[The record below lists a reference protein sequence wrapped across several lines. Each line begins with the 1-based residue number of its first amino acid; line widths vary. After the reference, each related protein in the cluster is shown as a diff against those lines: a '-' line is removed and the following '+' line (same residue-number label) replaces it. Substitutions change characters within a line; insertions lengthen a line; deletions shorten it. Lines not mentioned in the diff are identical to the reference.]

1 MLILR
6 GPIKRLTIAAVRH
19 GSRAMKMRA
28 VAAVAVA
35 LAAWC
40 VGGVGGA
47 GGCGVAEFACRGG
60 ACVRLDAFCD
70 GEAQC
75 ADGSDEPPHCSVC
88 NRTYYGRAGV
98 AYALALGGG
107 RQAPRAPFLCHLTF
121 TAGGGAHGDLV
132 QLAFEEFRV
141 GRFEAG
147 ALDGCPDGFMQL
159 SELGRPF
166 TGGSWCGQADGAA
179 LYYSETATVT
189 VSVKLFRARLGE
201 PFGFRLRYKFLAQ
214 RDAVVRFGAMEA
226 PLERG
231 AVSPGTY
238 CTRTYEECHR
248 KPCRL
253 QSPNYPGMYPRNV
266 TCYWSLRQKDIP
278 TCKHAMISVRQE
290 YSHKMQI
297 KRSISMASLN
307 KTGRVVRAW
316 RECTGER
323 DRLIFY
329 DGASTDDPVLVEYC
343 GGDWLPRVTS
353 RGPEMLVAF
362 HSSPFSAPPRPAR
375 PAAPLRG
382 FELDVDVVFAD
393 SDSLDY
399 AREARRCEFHVKAS
413 SSEEESNMTSA
424 SAVGGRGRRGRLR
437 APAHT
442 LPPNTTCTWTFHGR
456 PGDLVWIYFSS
467 FTQYSL
473 VEPRRIDSGERE
485 EENGIGPQTAPAA
498 MAAASNAGGGCAVE
512 LRIWD
517 GGGGGGGGALGR
529 FCDAAPALCARAALA
544 NATRAPRP
552 CAPPDGYV
560 SAAALL
566 SLAATSLPGT
576 ATHPLAFSLH
586 YEFVDARLEG
596 SPLPD
601 DGRKARALPV
611 ECARLLSVPGMF
623 SSPRNALWF
632 GRGGARRLRCVYRL
646 QTDSARIALDLQ
658 VATFGREPRCTT
670 RPDPLTGR
678 LTCIPDPIEPRSDEE
693 KEEEEIPS
701 DFDGDDDDPLR
712 VPHLRIYESPWPG
725 YRVPV
730 ACVCDNSSA
739 PLRLE
744 SGGPALELELVAR
757 ALRPAEDHRHL
768 HFGGAWAHSPSAGP
782 SSAPPCAKRRRLSS
796 PGARVHLVYPYSGSR
811 TSECGET
818 PFLLVAR
825 GNRSIFLR
833 VWGDELVIPTSL
845 SGQGALDPPPCHTP
859 NRVLVYDA
867 HSTRLVRAICPEEN
881 ASGRSV
887 QIFSEEWWGRG
898 RRGGSG
904 GRPGALMVVWVAQ
917 QEGRA
922 RFAWMEVWR
931 ADGRAGAGGEGVAA
945 NATAACAHACAAL
958 GACMAGALWCDGEED
973 CPGGADEAGGCGAG
987 ARLLAALAAPAA
999 AGAAAGAACGAGAL
1013 ALLAAAALR
1022 RWRRRRAAPEK
1033 RLLGALAAGRRL
1045 TEELLYD
1052 ASRASSAASA
1062 SS

>member
-1 MLILR
+1 MSL
-6 GPIKRLTIAAVRH
+6 AVSLHDAVLQERA
-19 GSRAMKMRA
+19 GERARPPRAMWRA
-28 VAAVAVA
+28 ALA
-35 LAAWC
+35 LAAL
-40 VGGVGGA
+40 VALGARGAA
-47 GGCGVAEFACRGG
+47 GGCGVAEFACRSG
-60 ACVRLDAFCD
+60 ACVRLDAYCD
-70 GEAQC
+70 GEAHC
-75 ADGSDEPPHCSVC
+75 ADGSDEPAHCSVC
-88 NRTYYGRAGV
+88 NRTYYGRVGV
-98 AYALALGGG
+98 AYAVAV
-107 RQAPRAPFLCHLTF
+107 RSAPRAPFLCHLTF

-132 QLAFEEFRV
+132 QLAFDEFRV
-141 GRFEAG
+141 GRYEPG
-147 ALDGCPDGFMQL
+147 AMDGCPDGYMQL

-166 TGGSWCGQADGAA
+166 TGGSWCGEADGAA

-201 PFGFRLRYKFLAQ
+201 NFGFRLRYKFLAQ

-290 YSHKMQI
+290 HSHKMQI

-362 HSSPFSAPPRPAR
+362 HSSPFSAPLRPPA

-413 SSEEESNMTSA
+413 SSEEETNTTIAGS
-424 SAVGGRGRRGRLR
+424 GRGRRGKLR

-473 VEPRRIDSGERE
+473 VEPRRIESAERE
-485 EENGIGPQTAPAA
+485 EEGGVGATRPRSGRARPAA
-498 MAAASNAGGGCAVE
+498 GACAVE

-517 GGGGGGGGALGR
+517 GGGADEAGTRALGR
-529 FCDAAPALCARAALA
+529 YCDAAPALCARAALA

-560 SAAALL
+560 SAAPLL
-566 SLAATSLPGT
+566 SLAATSRPGT
-576 ATHPLAFSLH
+576 ATHPLEFALH

-596 SPLPD
+596 APLPD
-601 DGRKARALPV
+601 DGRRPRALPND
-611 ECARLLSVPGMF
+611 CARWLTTPGAF
-623 SSPRNALWF
+623 ASPRNALWF

-646 QTDSARIALDLQ
+646 EAADARVALELVSAS
-658 VATFGREPRCTT
+658 FGREPRCVT
-670 RPDPLTGR
+670 RSDALTGR
-678 LTCIPDPIEPRSDEE
+678 LVCAPDPLDARPEDADVIDEGLV
-693 KEEEEIPS
+693 
-701 DFDGDDDDPLR
+701 DFDGDDDTPLR
-712 VPHLRIYESPWPG
+712 VPHLKIYESPWPG

-730 ACVCDNSSA
+730 ACICDNSSA
-739 PLRLE
+739 PLRLQ
-744 SGGPALELELVAR
+744 SGGGALELELVAR
-757 ALRPAEDHRHL
+757 ALAPAEDHRHL
-768 HFGGAWAHSPSAGP
+768 HFRGTWARAPAP
-782 SSAPPCAKRRRLSS
+782 APPPACAARRRLPP
-796 PGARVHLVYPYSGSR
+796 PGARVHLLYPYSGNR
-811 TSECGET
+811 ISECGET
-818 PFLLVAR
+818 PFLLEAR
-825 GNRSIFLR
+825 GNRSVFLR
-833 VWGDELVIPTSL
+833 VWGEELPL
-845 SGQGALDPPPCHTP
+845 SGGAGGAGEPPPCATA
-859 NRVLVYDA
+859 NRVLVYEA
-867 HSTRLVRAICPEEN
+867 HSARLVRVVCP
-881 ASGRSV
+881 AAGGRAL
-887 QIFSEEWWGRG
+887 QLFSAEWWGRG
-898 RRGGSG
+898 A
-904 GRPGALMVVWVAQ
+904 RPGALLVVWAAR
-917 QEGRA
+917 EPGAA
-922 RFAWMEVWR
+922 RFSWMEVWR
-931 ADGRAGAGGEGVAA
+931 AGPAPRPLAPGEAWP
-945 NATAACAHACAAL
+945 NASAACAHPCAAL
-958 GACMAGALWCDGEED
+958 GACMAPALWCDGESD
-973 CPGGADEAGGCGAG
+973 CPGGGDEAGACGAG

-999 AGAAAGAACGAGAL
+999 AGAAAAAACGAAAL
-1013 ALLAAAALR
+1013 ALLVAALLR
-1022 RWRRRRAAPEK
+1022 RRRRAGADK
-1033 RLLGALAAGRRL
+1033 QLLGALAAGRRL
-1045 TEELLYD
+1045 TEELLFD
-1052 ASRASSAASA
+1052 ASRASSAAS
-1062 SS
+1062 S

>member
-1 MLILR
+1 MAALVLACSV
-6 GPIKRLTIAAVRH
+6 RLA
-19 GSRAMKMRA
+19 
-28 VAAVAVA
+28 
-35 LAAWC
+35 
-40 VGGVGGA
+40 A
-47 GGCGVAEFACRGG
+47 GGCGVAEFACRSG
-60 ACVRLDAFCD
+60 ACVRLDAYCD
-70 GEAQC
+70 ARAHC
-75 ADGSDEPPHCSVC
+75 ADGSDEPPQCTPC

-98 AYALALGGG
+98 AYAVAV
-107 RQAPRAPFLCHLTF
+107 RDAPRAPFLCHLTF

-132 QLAFEEFRV
+132 QLAFDEFRV
-141 GRFEAG
+141 GRYEPG
-147 ALDGCPDGFMQL
+147 ALDGCPDGYMQL

-166 TGGSWCGQADGAA
+166 TGGSWCGEADGAA

-189 VSVKLFRARLGE
+189 VSVKLFRVRLGE
-201 PFGFRLRYKFLAQ
+201 PFGFRLRYKFLAR
-214 RDAVVRFGAMEA
+214 RDAVVRWVTSRSVSCPLCSLSVNEWPGRRFGAMEA

-231 AVSPGTY
+231 SVSPGTY

-266 TCYWSLRQKDIP
+266 TCYWSLRQKVIP

-307 KTGRVVRAW
+307 KTGRAVRAW

-362 HSSPFSAPPRPAR
+362 HSSPFSAPLRPAA

-413 SSEEESNMTSA
+413 SSEEESNATSA
-424 SAVGGRGRRGRLR
+424 GGGRGRRGRLR

-467 FTQYSL
+467 FIQYSL
-473 VEPRRIDSGERE
+473 VEPRRVESGERDE
-485 EENGIGPQTAPAA
+485 EAGTGAPAPR
-498 MAAASNAGGGCAVE
+498 AAPSPGGACAVE

-517 GGGGGGGGALGR
+517 GGGAGEASARPLGR
-529 FCDAAPALCARAALA
+529 YCDVAPALCARASLA
-544 NATRAPRP
+544 NATRSPRP

-560 SAAALL
+560 SAAPLL

-576 ATHPLAFSLH
+576 ATHPLAFSMH
-586 YEFVDARLEG
+586 YEFIDARLEG
-596 SPLPD
+596 APLPD
-601 DGRKARALPV
+601 DGRRSRASPL
-611 ECARLLSVPGMF
+611 ECARLLSTPGPF
-623 SSPRNALWF
+623 TSPRNALWF
-632 GRGGARRLRCVYRL
+632 GRGGARRLRCVYRI
-646 QTDSARIALDLQ
+646 QAEGGRVALDLQ
-658 VATFGREPRCTT
+658 AATFGREPHCSTRQDPVTGRPTCVPDPVEP
-670 RPDPLTGR
+670 RPD
-678 LTCIPDPIEPRSDEE
+678 DENV
-693 KEEEEIPS
+693 EEASPH
-701 DFDGDDDDPLR
+701 DFDGDDEAPLR
-712 VPHLRIYESPWPG
+712 VPHLKIYESPWPG

-730 ACVCDNSSA
+730 ACICDNASV
-739 PLRLE
+739 PLHLE

-757 ALRPAEDHRHL
+757 SLLPAEDHRHVL
-768 HFGGAWAHSPSAGP
+768 FQGTWGRMAAPAPS
-782 SSAPPCAKRRRLSS
+782 CALRRRLPP
-796 PGARVHLVYPYSGSR
+796 PGARIHLVYPYSGSR

-825 GNRSIFLR
+825 GNRSVFLR
-833 VWGDELVIPTSL
+833 VWGEELPGPVV
-845 SGQGALDPPPCHTP
+845 QGASEPPPCATL

-867 HSTRLVRAICPEEN
+867 QSSRLVRAICPGGES
-881 ASGRSV
+881 AGRTV
-887 QIFSEEWWGRG
+887 HLFTEEWWGRG
-898 RRGGSG
+898 
-904 GRPGALMVVWVAQ
+904 GRPGALLVVWAGREAGHAQ
-917 QEGRA
+917 
-922 RFAWMEVWR
+922 FAWMEVWR
-931 ADGRAGAGGEGVAA
+931 AAGAGVAPPA
-945 NATAACAHACAAL
+945 DAWVNASAACAHPCAAL
-958 GACMAGALWCDGEED
+958 GACMAGALWCDGEAD
-973 CPGGADEAGGCGAG
+973 CPGGGDEAGGCGAG

-999 AGAAAGAACGAGAL
+999 AGAAAGVACAAAAL
-1013 ALLAAAALR
+1013 ALLVAAALR
-1022 RWRRRRAAPEK
+1022 RRKRAGGGGGDK

-1052 ASRASSAASA
+1052 ASRTSSAAS
-1062 SS
+1062 S

>member
-1 MLILR
+1 M
-6 GPIKRLTIAAVRH
+6 TAHTSMDSSVVR
-19 GSRAMKMRA
+19 RRRRRRA
-28 VAAVAVA
+28 VSGMWRSAA
-35 LAAWC
+35 LAAL
-40 VGGVGGA
+40 VLLGARGAA
-47 GGCGVAEFACRGG
+47 GGCGVAQFACRSG
-60 ACVRLDAFCD
+60 ACVRLDAYCD

-75 ADGSDEPPHCSVC
+75 ADGSDEPLHCTVC
-88 NRTYYGRAGV
+88 NRTYYGRVGV
-98 AYALALGGG
+98 AYALAV
-107 RQAPRAPFLCHLTF
+107 RSAPRAPFLCHLTF
-121 TAGGGAHGDLV
+121 TAGGAAHGDLV
-132 QLAFEEFRV
+132 QLAFDEFRV
-141 GRFEAG
+141 GRYEPG
-147 ALDGCPDGFMQL
+147 ALDGCPDGYMQL

-166 TGGSWCGQADGAA
+166 TGGSWCGEADGAA

-201 PFGFRLRYKFLAQ
+201 SFGFRLRYKFLAQ

-362 HSSPFSAPPRPAR
+362 HSSPFSAPLRPPA

-413 SSEEESNMTSA
+413 SSEEETNSTAAGS
-424 SAVGGRGRRGRLR
+424 GRGRRGKLR

-473 VEPRRIDSGERE
+473 VEPRRAESGERDE
-485 EENGIGPQTAPAA
+485 ESGATPRTALAAVGARARPAL
-498 MAAASNAGGGCAVE
+498 GGAPGACAVE

-517 GGGGGGGGALGR
+517 GGGAEEAGARALGR
-529 FCDAAPALCARAALA
+529 YCDTAPALCARAALA
-544 NATRAPRP
+544 NATRSPRP

-560 SAAALL
+560 SAAPLL
-566 SLAATSLPGT
+566 SMAATSLPGT
-576 ATHPLAFSLH
+576 ATHPLEFALH

-596 SPLPD
+596 VPLAD
-601 DGRKARALPV
+601 DGRRARSVPR
-611 ECARLLSVPGMF
+611 ECARLLSAPGAF
-623 SSPRNALWF
+623 ASPRNALWF

-646 QTDSARIALDLQ
+646 QAEGARVALELQ
-658 VATFGREPRCTT
+658 AAVFGREPRCST
-670 RPDPLTGR
+670 RADPLTGR
-678 LTCIPDPIEPRSDEE
+678 LVCAPDPPEPRPDDADLADDSLL
-693 KEEEEIPS
+693 
-701 DFDGDDDDPLR
+701 DFDGEDDAPLR

-739 PLRLE
+739 PLRVV

-757 ALRPAEDHRHL
+757 ALLPAEDQRHV
-768 HFGGAWAHSPSAGP
+768 HFRGAWERAPAPAH
-782 SSAPPCAKRRRLSS
+782 CAARRRLQP
-796 PGARVHLVYPYSGSR
+796 PGTRVQLVYPYSGNR
-811 TSECGET
+811 MSECGET
-818 PFLLVAR
+818 PFLLEAR
-825 GNRSIFLR
+825 GNRSVFLR
-833 VWGDELVIPTSL
+833 VWGEELPLT
-845 SGQGALDPPPCHTP
+845 GAGAAGEAPPCATS
-859 NRVLVYDA
+859 NRVLVYEA
-867 HSTRLVRAICPEEN
+867 ASRRLVRALCPGGPH
-881 ASGRSV
+881 AVQLFSGS
-887 QIFSEEWWGRG
+887 WWGRG
-898 RRGGSG
+898 A
-904 GRPGALMVVWVAQ
+904 GALLVVWAAR
-917 QEGRA
+917 EPGRA

-931 ADGRAGAGGEGVAA
+931 AGPAPRALAPGEAWP
-945 NATAACAHACAAL
+945 NASAACAHRARRWARAWR
-958 GACMAGALWCDGEED
+958 ALWCDGESD
-973 CPGGADEAGGCGAG
+973 CPGGGDEAGAMRA
-987 ARLLAALAAPAA
+987 ARRARGGG
-999 AGAAAGAACGAGAL
+999 GAAAAAAAAAAL
-1013 ALLAAAALR
+1013 ALLLALR
-1022 RWRRRRAAPEK
+1022 RRRRAGADK
-1033 RLLGALAAGRRL
+1033 QLLGALAAGRRL
-1045 TEELLYD
+1045 TEELLFD
-1052 ASRASSAASA
+1052 ASRASSAAS
-1062 SS
+1062 S

>member
-1 MLILR
+1 MARAAPALLLLALLLGAR
-6 GPIKRLTIAAVRH
+6 GA
-19 GSRAMKMRA
+19 
-28 VAAVAVA
+28 
-35 LAAWC
+35 
-40 VGGVGGA
+40 A
-47 GGCGVAEFACRGG
+47 GGCGVAEFACRSG
-60 ACVRLDAFCD
+60 ACVRLDGYCD

-75 ADGSDEPPHCSVC
+75 ADGSDEPAHCTVC

-98 AYALALGGG
+98 AYAVGV

-132 QLAFEEFRV
+132 QLAFDEFRV
-141 GRFEAG
+141 GRYEPG
-147 ALDGCPDGFMQL
+147 ALDGCPDGYMQL

-166 TGGSWCGQADGAA
+166 TGGSWCGEADGAA

-362 HSSPFSAPPRPAR
+362 HSSPFSAPLRPPA

-413 SSEEESNMTSA
+413 SSEEETNSTA
-424 SAVGGRGRRGRLR
+424 SGSGRGRRGRLR

-473 VEPRRIDSGERE
+473 VETRRIESAERD
-485 EENGIGPQTAPAA
+485 EENGVGPLNPRAILDLRE
-498 MAAASNAGGGCAVE
+498 SRVRVVGGSAGGAAGGVAGGACAVE

-517 GGGGGGGGALGR
+517 GGGAEEAGARALGR
-529 FCDAAPALCARAALA
+529 YCDSAPALCARAALA
-544 NATRAPRP
+544 NATRSPRP

-560 SAAALL
+560 SAAPLM

-576 ATHPLAFSLH
+576 ATHPLEFALH

-601 DGRKARALPV
+601 DGRRPRALPP
-611 ECARLLSVPGMF
+611 ECARLLTLPGAF
-623 SSPRNALWF
+623 ASPRNALWF

-646 QTDSARIALDLQ
+646 QADGARIILDLLS
-658 VATFGREPRCTT
+658 ATFGKDPHCTT
-670 RPDPLTGR
+670 RTDPLTGR
-678 LTCIPDPIEPRSDEE
+678 PICSQDQQEPRAEEPDTADE
-693 KEEEEIPS
+693 S
-701 DFDGDDDDPLR
+701 LVDFDGDDDNPLR
-712 VPHLRIYESPWPG
+712 VPYLRVYETPWPG

-730 ACVCDNSSA
+730 ACICDNSSA

-757 ALRPAEDHRHL
+757 TLSAAEDHRHVQ
-768 HFGGAWAHSPSAGP
+768 FRGVWARAPGSV
-782 SSAPPCAKRRRLSS
+782 PPCATRRRLPP
-796 PGARVHLVYPYSGSR
+796 PGTRVNLVYPYSGNWM
-811 TSECGET
+811 SECGET
-818 PFLLVAR
+818 PFLLEAR
-825 GNRSIFLR
+825 GNRSVFLR
-833 VWGDELVIPTSL
+833 VWGEELPTTSL
-845 SGQGALDPPPCHTP
+845 GSQAGELPPCATS
-859 NRVLVYDA
+859 NRVLVYSA
-867 HSTRLVRAICPEEN
+867 ASGRLVRVVCPG
-881 ASGRSV
+881 AGTGRTV
-887 QIFSEEWWGRG
+887 HVFTEEWWGRG
-898 RRGGSG
+898 A
-904 GRPGALMVVWVAQ
+904 RPGALLVVWAAR
-917 QEGRA
+917 EPGAA

-931 ADGRAGAGGEGVAA
+931 AAPPPRALAPGEAWLTPRRPACTAA
-945 NATAACAHACAAL
+945 QRWAPAWRPHCGATAS
-958 GACMAGALWCDGEED
+958 D
-973 CPGGADEAGGCGAG
+973 CPGGGDEAGACGA
-987 ARLLAALAAPAA
+987 ARVCWQLAAPAA
-999 AGAAAGAACGAGAL
+999 AGAAAAAVGAALL
-1013 ALLAAAALR
+1013 ALLVAAALR
-1022 RWRRRRAAPEK
+1022 RRRRAGADK
-1033 RLLGALAAGRRL
+1033 QLLGALAAGRRL
-1045 TEELLYD
+1045 TEELLFD
-1052 ASRASSAASA
+1052 ASRASSAAS
-1062 SS
+1062 S